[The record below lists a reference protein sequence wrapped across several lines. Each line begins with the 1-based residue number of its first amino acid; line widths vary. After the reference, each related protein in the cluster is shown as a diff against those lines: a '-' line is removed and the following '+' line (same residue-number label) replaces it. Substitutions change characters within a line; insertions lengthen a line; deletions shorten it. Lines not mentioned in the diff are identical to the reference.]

1 MLKQQWC
8 GLPSRRVLQP
18 SNTVRY
24 TYDPAKAIVGPPPG
38 GTPCASAPD
47 DVITSFTI
55 NGQPVLND
63 GSQSYRITVNS
74 FLADGGDG
82 FSVLPE
88 GADRIGGEVDT
99 KALEDYIAPSLTGTP
114 IAPPATDR
122 ISPVP

>member
-1 MLKQQWC
+1 ML
-8 GLPSRRVLQP
+8 
-18 SNTVRY
+18 
-24 TYDPAKAIVGPPPG
+24 D
-38 GTPCASAPD
+38 
-47 DVITSFTI
+47 
-55 NGQPVLND
+55 D

-88 GADRIGGEVDT
+88 GTDRVGGEVDT

-114 IAPPATDR
+114 MAPPATDR